1 MKAQD
6 NAHDEKM
13 KNIAQ
18 QHDKEIAK
26 IINEF
31 ELEKKM
37 LQILVMPI
45 KTNFMNMMNFQL
57 FNEKQNYQN
66 QNYNYTLCPN
76 MNIGIMSNQFNQ
88 FNNMTN
94 QNYIMNYNMTQNPY
108 QLMNSNIN
116 NSNQIY
122 YANSNQLNFS
132 NFGYRYNCNLLESN
146 NY

>member
-6 NAHDEKM
+6 NAHNEKM

-37 LQILVMPI
+37 LQILMMSI
-45 KTNFMNMMNFQL
+45 KTNSMNMMNFPQ

-66 QNYNYTLCPN
+66 QNYTLCPN
-76 MNIGIMSNQFNQ
+76 KNIGIWNNNNKSNQFNQ
-88 FNNMTN
+88 FNNMPN
-94 QNYIMNYNMTQNPY
+94 QNYSMNYNMTQNPY
-108 QLMNSNIN
+108 QLKNSNIN
-116 NSNQIY
+116 NSNQI
-122 YANSNQLNFS
+122 N
-132 NFGYRYNCNLLESN
+132 
-146 NY
+146 